1 MSTVCL
7 RLDLVKK
14 ATLFYLFFL
23 INEESKL
30 YFFFKSI
37 LFSDKGKSFWIS
49 LNDIENEGHY
59 VWLDGTNIVSTKT
72 DRQKNLMNDCYIIIT
87 HNIFVLDDKASR
99 C

>member
-1 MSTVCL
+1 MSSMCL
-7 RLDLVKK
+7 RLDLVKE
-14 ATLFYLFFL
+14 ATFIFFFL

-30 YFFFKSI
+30 YFFSKSI

-72 DRQKNLMNDCYIIIT
+72 DRQKHVMTDCYIIIA
-87 HNIFVLDDKASR
+87 HNMFCFR
-99 C
+99 